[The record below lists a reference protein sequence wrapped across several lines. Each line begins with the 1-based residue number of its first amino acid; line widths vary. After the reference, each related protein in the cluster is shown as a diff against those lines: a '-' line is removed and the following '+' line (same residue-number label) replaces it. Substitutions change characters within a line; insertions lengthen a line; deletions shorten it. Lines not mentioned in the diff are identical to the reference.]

1 MSFKR
6 QKGLGFPGSSGFP
19 LAPLGAGET
28 PGNDCPEQFTPEV
41 AAPCNALIGEILMSI
56 DDKTSDDGVPPV
68 TPPSQALGYPSS
80 TSDPTV
86 SMALPLR
93 RPLRSFIEEARD
105 AAEHG
110 LKSGVF
116 FTAGGLLLTFE
127 PKDAGLGQ
135 GSVTGEADNLATSP
149 HHAAKTEIARATGR
163 PAPKPWR

>member
-1 MSFKR
+1 
-6 QKGLGFPGSSGFP
+6 
-19 LAPLGAGET
+19 
-28 PGNDCPEQFTPEV
+28 
-41 AAPCNALIGEILMSI
+41 MSI

-68 TPPSQALGYPSS
+68 TPAPQTPGYPSP

-93 RPLRSFIEEARD
+93 RPLKSFIEEARD

-110 LKSGVF
+110 LRSGVF

-127 PKDAGLGQ
+127 PKEAWVGQ
-135 GSVTGEADNLATSP
+135 GPVTGEADNLATSP
-149 HHAAKTEIARATGR
+149 HHARQTDIARATGR